1 VRIEINVPWRNS
13 EGRVLTGPE
22 VAAQAALIEES
33 GLDGIWVADHLRAN
47 RPDPLM
53 YLLVAAGAT
62 TSLELGT
69 CIYIVPLRNTWRH
82 MGDQIKRFR
91 DHGGERALMATV
103 TVDLRAPTIPPAD
116 DAPFYLQCAPE
127 AATERLVHLDSLGF
141 DDVTLHAGF
150 AHTFT
155 RDELE
160 EVRSLM
166 PRDPRAIPPHRP
178 VG

>member
-1 VRIEINVPWRNS
+1 MS
-13 EGRVLTGPE
+13 EGMTIIRGICEGGVPEWQSTGQGLARPWGEEVGSPRFVLGAWNSDAQLRR
-22 VAAQAALIEES
+22 AATEYDGWMASS
-33 GLDGIWVADHLRAN
+33 GGGKHVGGWRA
-47 RPDPLM
+47 
-53 YLLVAAGAT
+53 
-62 TSLELGT
+62 
-69 CIYIVPLRNTWRH
+69 

-103 TVDLRAPTIPPAD
+103 SVDLRVPTTPPAD

-127 AATERLVHLDSLGF
+127 AATERLVHLESLGF

-160 EVRSLM
+160 EIRSLM
-166 PRDPRAIPPHRP
+166 PRDPRPIPPHRRR
-178 VG
+178 G